1 MSKSFRFFWH
11 LFFSGVFVAPS
22 PPLRHTPPKK
32 LENILKKSKK
42 LQIPHKISFFIL
54 IGKKTTNLV
63 RKKKVPKKSK
73 TLWQNAFFQ
82 LLYSIFWEGGGKI
95 LYRPFCYCYL
105 VDPGS
110 SHTLVLKIKP
120 YISKCFV
127 FLKFDCGQLII
138 TVIELLRILYR

>member
-1 MSKSFRFFWH
+1 MYVWIKNVI
-11 LFFSGVFVAPS
+11 LM
-22 PPLRHTPPKK
+22 LK
-32 LENILKKSKK
+32 LLAYITQET
-42 LQIPHKISFFIL
+42 FCF
-54 IGKKTTNLV
+54 
-63 RKKKVPKKSK
+63 
-73 TLWQNAFFQ
+73 
-82 LLYSIFWEGGGKI
+82 LYSWSFSNGFGISLRWFMLI
-95 LYRPFCYCYL
+95 SFCYCYL

>member
-1 MSKSFRFFWH
+1 M
-11 LFFSGVFVAPS
+11 G
-22 PPLRHTPPKK
+22 
-32 LENILKKSKK
+32 
-42 LQIPHKISFFIL
+42 
-54 IGKKTTNLV
+54 
-63 RKKKVPKKSK
+63 
-73 TLWQNAFFQ
+73 
-82 LLYSIFWEGGGKI
+82 GGGKI

-138 TVIELLRILYR
+138 TVIELLRILYRTCGNSGAIFGRLQMGSILKLERL

>member
-1 MSKSFRFFWH
+1 MTKRV
-11 LFFSGVFVAPS
+11 FSVIILDFLGGGGVNFY
-22 PPLRHTPPKK
+22 
-32 LENILKKSKK
+32 
-42 LQIPHKISFFIL
+42 
-54 IGKKTTNLV
+54 IGG
-63 RKKKVPKKSK
+63 
-73 TLWQNAFFQ
+73 
-82 LLYSIFWEGGGKI
+82 GGGKI